1 MTSFDSSP
9 TLTAWRA
16 LLALAVVF
24 VMLAITGWTAIHQ
37 QRDDDVSLKEAFAA
51 WQHGRFDGRLLPD
64 PQGPPQQVARFFDGL
79 SGHQQDRLVRRHPQ
93 VVGNLNGAPVPLRFA
108 ANRQSLAQARSV
120 EEKRMHDDRLT
131 KAGKQEADR
140 RMHRFAALLRDNR
153 QILSFDPDGSG
164 RAAEV
169 FGDLEHAERVSV
181 VVPGVDTNI
190 VNFER
195 TYRRYSS
202 PVGMASSLYEA
213 ERKAAPDRRVAVI
226 AWADYTAPA
235 GLGMDAMVGVPAQA
249 GARRLIS
256 LTEALPGASSVPVSL
271 FCHSY
276 GSVVCGMAARELP
289 ERVTDI
295 AVAGSPGM
303 RADTAADLGARAR
316 VWAMRDA
323 DDWIQ
328 GVPYLE
334 LGGLGHGTDPVSAE
348 FGARVLSAADAVGH
362 TGYFVPGT
370 ESVGNFA
377 RIGVGS
383 YAGLSCASGGDTCRN
398 GVEGDGSGSGS
409 GGSYGGV

>member
-24 VMLAITGWTAIHQ
+24 VMLAITGWTALHQ

-51 WQHGRFDGRLLPD
+51 WQHGRFDGRELPD
-64 PQGPPQQVARFFDGL
+64 PQGSPQQVARFFGGL
-79 SGHQQDRLVRRHPQ
+79 SADQQSRLIHKYPQ

-108 ANRQSLAQARSV
+108 ANRRSLAQARAV
-120 EEKRMHDDRLT
+120 EEKRMHDVRLSR
-131 KAGKQEADR
+131 AGKQDADR
-140 RMHRFAALLRDNR
+140 RMHRFAALLRDDR
-153 QILSFDPDGSG
+153 QILSFDPDGGG
-164 RAAEV
+164 RVAEV
-169 FGDLEHAERVSV
+169 FGDLQRAERVSV

-213 ERKAAPDRRVAVI
+213 ERKTAPGRRVAVI
-226 AWADYTAPA
+226 AWADYTAPV
-235 GLGMDAMVGVPAQA
+235 GLGMDAMVGVPARA
-249 GARRLIS
+249 GAVRLIA
-256 LTEALPGASSVPVSL
+256 LTKALPGASSVPITL

-276 GSVVCGMAARELP
+276 GSVVCGIAARELP

-303 RADTAADLGARAR
+303 RADSAADLGGRAR

-334 LGGLGHGTDPVSAE
+334 VGGLGHGADPVSPE

-370 ESVGNFA
+370 DSIGNFA

-383 YAGLSCASGGDTCRN
+383 YAGLSCASGGNTCRD
-398 GVEGDGSGSGS
+398 GVDGDRS
-409 GGSYGGV
+409 GGSHGGV